1 MNPRNGA
8 GDTNDDG
15 ARRRYDSPVR
25 RQAMEETRER
35 IVAAGVELV
44 RGFKTWD
51 WTDLTFRAVAER
63 AGVGERTVYRHFPT
77 ERILHSAIMSGLAME
92 AGVDY
97 DRVTLAT
104 VGEIAER
111 VFRALG
117 SLHLRPTL
125 DPPPDS
131 AFAEADRERRDAL
144 LRAVASEKPHWSEHQ
159 RVTLAASLDLLWS
172 AESYERLVDQW
183 DLDPD
188 AAMAIIAWAID
199 TVVGAVAGNGDHV

>member
-1 MNPRNGA
+1 MTARKGA
-8 GDTNDDG
+8 DETYDDG
-15 ARRRYDSPVR
+15 ARRPYDSPVR
-25 RQAMEETRER
+25 RQAMEATRER

-104 VGEIAER
+104 VGEIAQR

-117 SLHLRPTL
+117 SLHLRPAL

-131 AFAEADRERRDAL
+131 AFAEADLQRRDAL
-144 LRAVASEKPHWSEHQ
+144 LRAVGAEMPHWSE
-159 RVTLAASLDLLWS
+159 RERLMLAASLDLLWS

-183 DLDPD
+183 DLDPEV
-188 AAMAIIAWAID
+188 AMAIIAWAID
-199 TVVGAVAGNGDHV
+199 TLIGAVAEPDDA